1 MSGGS
6 TAPSCCQCAKPVYKM
21 EEVIALGKVWHK
33 TCFTCGKGFT
43 DGCNKTLRLDNYLD
57 HDNAPYC
64 TSCHTKLFKPKGYG
78 NAGMSTYV
86 PVVKNDITSNNTTTT
101 TNTTNTTTNTTNT
114 TNDISTNINTTS
126 SNDNTNNTTEAVRR
140 TSVNAKVDNL
150 HKEQKYS
157 GSNDEVDDS
166 EW

>member
-1 MSGGS
+1 
-6 TAPSCCQCAKPVYKM
+6 M

-33 TCFTCGKGFT
+33 ACFSCGKGFT
-43 DGCNKTLRLDNYLD
+43 DGCNKILRLDNYLD

-86 PVVKNDITSNNTTTT
+86 PIVKNDTTSTSASTTSTTTSNDNN
-101 TNTTNTTTNTTNT
+101 TNTSVNT
-114 TNDISTNINTTS
+114 SNTTS
-126 SNDNTNNTTEAVRR
+126 SAFTTTNATNDSTEAVRK
-140 TSVNAKVDNL
+140 TSAGAKVDTL
-150 HKEQKYS
+150 HKEQKYVGNS
-157 GSNDEVDDS
+157 DEVDES